1 LAGVPQLGLG
11 TTESRTAGRSV
22 FFDRAIRPKPQ
33 EFDVKKRVYFYGIF
47 SDENLIFA
55 NFY

>member
-1 LAGVPQLGLG
+1 MLG

-33 EFDVKKRVYFYGIF
+33 EFDVTKRVYFYGIF